1 MTSINIRKQTTRPM
15 QVYLFRSYT
24 YAKDIRERLLFRTRT
39 FRNREVSS
47 LLVLKGMLKVSE
59 KQIKLPGDSAHT
71 HWAVVRNT
79 QLGIV
84 VAGQRTIPN
93 EEVRDPNTKKI
104 PLNAAFTSAAQGLVI
119 SPSDFS
125 WVDDVFCGFGVK
137 NWMGFG
143 NIYVVVSHGSNDLV
157 FFYREPQSDKYL
169 QIEFMPC
176 FQDDDL
182 DLVRVLESVQL
193 NSSKKLA
200 RISKHNLALVTNNQR
215 VCVWNCPKIEEL
227 CQDKLAL
234 GDKLYVE
241 VVKNDHYFVVD
252 EISDA
257 IEVCTIQKTNLL
269 VLGKRELTIIWSQNP
284 KKRVFNRPQ
293 KEEHKLD
300 NPLLVHNDRLGTY
313 VVCDMKVAFFP
324 ASGSSPKL
332 LTHTSTKGLPSFI
345 LSRSMHMCQ
354 IAVLLMEDSR
364 MIVFAAPNQGDLVI
378 LSSCMVRSWQHR
390 ARTLG
395 GVFLGRDNRLLVVGE
410 FGQSQLIAIA
420 LKK

>member
-1 MTSINIRKQTTRPM
+1 MH
-15 QVYLFRSYT
+15 VYLFRSYT
-24 YAKDIRERLLFRTRT
+24 YPKDIRERLLFRTRT
-39 FRNREVSS
+39 FRNRDVSS
-47 LLVLKGMLKVSE
+47 LLVLKDMLKVSE

-93 EEVRDPNTKKI
+93 EEVRGPNTKKI
-104 PLNAAFTSAAQGLVI
+104 PINGAYTSSAQGLVI

-143 NIYVVVSHGSNDLV
+143 NIYVVVNHQSNKLV
-157 FFYREPQSDKYL
+157 FFYRQPQSDKNL
-169 QIEFMPC
+169 QIEFMPYLE
-176 FQDDDL
+176 DDTP
-182 DLVRVLESVQL
+182 VRVLESVQL

-200 RISKHNLALVTNNQR
+200 RISKNKLALVTDSQR
-215 VCVWNCPKIEEL
+215 VCVWNCAKIEEL
-227 CQDKLAL
+227 CKDKLAVD
-234 GDKLYVE
+234 DKLYIE

-252 EISDA
+252 QISDA

-284 KKRVFNRPQ
+284 KKRIYHRPQ

-313 VVCDMKVAFFP
+313 VVCDVKVAFFP
-324 ASGSSPKL
+324 ASGSSPKT
-332 LTHTSTKGLPSFI
+332 LTHTSTKSLPSFI

-364 MIVFAAPNQGDLVI
+364 MIVFAAPNKGDLVI
-378 LSSCMVRSWQHR
+378 LSSCMIRSWQHR

-395 GVFLGRDNRLLVVGE
+395 GVSLGRDNRLLVVGE